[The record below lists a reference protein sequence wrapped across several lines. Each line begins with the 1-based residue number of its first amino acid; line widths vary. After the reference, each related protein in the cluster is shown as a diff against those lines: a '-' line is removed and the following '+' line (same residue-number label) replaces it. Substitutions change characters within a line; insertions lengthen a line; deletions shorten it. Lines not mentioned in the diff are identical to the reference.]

1 MLKSKSL
8 FVIFEGQQTRYQATD
23 WNEVTELYK
32 LLLLEKFDI
41 ITSKVK

>member
-1 MLKSKSL
+1 MLKSKYAH
-8 FVIFEGQQTRYQATD
+8 VMTENYINTTD